1 MPAAVARRA
10 ELSASELHALRHLSV
25 APLGPAELAQRL
37 GVTTAAASGVVDRLE
52 GHGHVERRAHPTDGR
67 RTQVVLTDAG
77 RTEALQLMMPMFE
90 SLARLDDELGEQ
102 ERAVVDRYLAGAA
115 AAIRTLL

>member
-1 MPAAVARRA
+1 MARRA
-10 ELSASELHALRHLSV
+10 DLSASELHALRHLSV

-37 GVTTAAASGVVDRLE
+37 GVTTAAASGVVDRLA

-67 RTQVVLTDAG
+67 RTEVVLTDAG
-77 RTEALQLMMPMFE
+77 RSAALELMRPMFE
-90 SLARLDDELGEQ
+90 ALARLDQGLDEH